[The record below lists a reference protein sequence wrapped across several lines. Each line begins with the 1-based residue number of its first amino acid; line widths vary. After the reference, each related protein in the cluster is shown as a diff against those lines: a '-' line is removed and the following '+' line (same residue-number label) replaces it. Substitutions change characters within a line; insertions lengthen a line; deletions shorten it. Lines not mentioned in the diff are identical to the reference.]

1 MHDYGRNQHRS
12 SCPTQPQKPFE
23 ESAAAGIVLKT
34 PRTIDAGDR
43 MKDQRALEEDLLVN
57 RYDEFPMVNKDSN
70 SSGLADR
77 DCTSFSQGEK
87 ESVATW
93 KMGQENK
100 SPVRKEGISNSVF
113 KVYSR
118 RRTCQIA
125 KSMARLNLGP
135 VLNEIGSEKEA
146 RVMVTGSNCDL
157 HKVEDGYGGIQ
168 SGPLTPK
175 QDPPPHSPNP
185 PSSFNNDFSGVE
197 EDQHWEIARQLGL
210 ASDEYFKNRGKESLD
225 EDNISHLNAVTAEMG
240 NKTIDP

>member
-1 MHDYGRNQHRS
+1 M
-12 SCPTQPQKPFE
+12 
-23 ESAAAGIVLKT
+23 
-34 PRTIDAGDR
+34 TILFAFLLH
-43 MKDQRALEEDLLVN
+43 MKDQWALEEDLLVN

-118 RRTCQIA
+118 RTCQIA

-146 RVMVTGSNCDL
+146 RVM
-157 HKVEDGYGGIQ
+157 
-168 SGPLTPK
+168 
-175 QDPPPHSPNP
+175 
-185 PSSFNNDFSGVE
+185 

-210 ASDEYFKNRGKESLD
+210 ASDEFFKNRGKESLD